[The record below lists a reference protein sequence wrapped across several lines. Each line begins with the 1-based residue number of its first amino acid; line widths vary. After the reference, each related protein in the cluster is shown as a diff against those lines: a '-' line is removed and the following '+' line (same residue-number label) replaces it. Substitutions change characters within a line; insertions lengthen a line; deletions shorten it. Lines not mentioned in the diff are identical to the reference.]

1 MVENGPFFVYWYRH
15 EPIRKAQDY
24 MEKQYI

>member
-1 MVENGPFFVYWYRH
+1 MIETGPFFVYWYRH